1 MAMVS
6 STHETLKLL
15 LRWRNLRSSMMKSLA
30 AVLVASLGN
39 GFAAGSLLKMIRRSV
54 KAEQPQGVSGC
65 TILSSM
71 LRSEG
76 ILLRASDETW
86 QTD

>member
-1 MAMVS
+1 MVS

-30 AVLVASLGN
+30 AVSVASLGN

-54 KAEQPQGVSGC
+54 KAERPEGASGYS
-65 TILSSM
+65 ILSSM
-71 LRSEG
+71 LRSESN
-76 ILLRASDETW
+76 LLRASYETW